1 MKGLVFTLLAESRQ
15 THQKKTQP
23 KQMKLESEL
32 KKNHNATSRP
42 SKFPDSSTMASVA
55 SDGMSSGGVEDEV
68 NNLTAM
74 MVAIDDDLS
83 TLDDKIEGL
92 KAQKR
97 TLIQQRKS
105 LSDKIT
111 SLKFQEVAS
120 IDWTAKSESPNK
132 THIL

>member
-1 MKGLVFTLLAESRQ
+1 
-15 THQKKTQP
+15 
-23 KQMKLESEL
+23 
-32 KKNHNATSRP
+32 
-42 SKFPDSSTMASVA
+42 MASAVA

-68 NNLTAM
+68 NNLKAM

>member
-1 MKGLVFTLLAESRQ
+1 
-15 THQKKTQP
+15 
-23 KQMKLESEL
+23 
-32 KKNHNATSRP
+32 
-42 SKFPDSSTMASVA
+42 MASVA

-68 NNLTAM
+68 NNLRAM
-74 MVAIDDDLS
+74 MAAIDDDLS

-97 TLIQQRKS
+97 ALIQQRKS

-120 IDWTAKSESPNK
+120 IDWTAKSES
-132 THIL
+132 T